1 MLRYACWHAGRNL
14 ADDAVLFDASMLSS
28 LLSRVLRSAKQ
39 HEDFTMK
46 AKWIVVIAMVVSSPV
61 LGQHAPRVTGGP
73 PVVLSETQGVGCV
86 WYRQRLDC
94 SRYCY
99 VEVNGKR
106 YCREREREAHP
117 QGLIESFGFSGPLK

>member
-1 MLRYACWHAGRNL
+1 MVRCYCCATARDSRL
-14 ADDAVLFDASMLSS
+14 AFAD
-28 LLSRVLRSAKQ
+28 Q
-39 HEDFTMK
+39 HEDFAMK
-46 AKWIVVIAMVVSSPV
+46 AKWVVVLAIIVSSPV
-61 LGQHAPRVTGGP
+61 LAQHGPRVAREP
-73 PVVLSETQGVGCV
+73 AVVLSETQGVGCV

>member
-1 MLRYACWHAGRNL
+1 
-14 ADDAVLFDASMLSS
+14 
-28 LLSRVLRSAKQ
+28 
-39 HEDFTMK
+39 MK
-46 AKWIVVIAMVVSSPV
+46 AVWVVISAMLVSVPA
-61 LGQHAPRVTGGP
+61 LAQHAPRVASGLPIVIG
-73 PVVLSETQGVGCV
+73 ETQGVGCV

-117 QGLIESFGFSGPLK
+117 QGVVHSIEQFLPLK